1 MRIPGSVFLI
11 TGASSGIGAEL
22 ARQLLAQGA
31 KVALLARREAKLRE
45 IAGEN
50 PNALVIPGDLLD
62 PECRSAAVERTIAC
76 FGRLDVLVNN
86 AGIGQY
92 APSWSS
98 PVNDLRHIFELN
110 LMAAVELTQHAVAQ
124 MLRQHG
130 GMIINVS
137 SIAGQVALPWFTL
150 YSSSKH
156 ALMGFSDGLRIELAP
171 VGIHVMSV
179 CPGYVSTDFQQNVL
193 GGKPPEAIR
202 RAKSFAVTTE
212 QCVAA
217 ILSGIER
224 NQRTVVTPWYGW
236 FFVWARRIAPYWID
250 GILAKYNQQ
259 LPPRS

>member
-22 ARQLLAQGA
+22 ARQLLARGA
-31 KVALLARREAKLRE
+31 KVALVARREVNLRE

-50 PNALVIPGDLLD
+50 PNALVIPADLLNS
-62 PECRSAAVERTIAC
+62 ECRRGVVEQTIAH

-98 PVNDLRHIFELN
+98 PMADLRHIFELN
-110 LMAAVELTQHAVAQ
+110 LLAAVELSQGAVEQ

-130 GMIINVS
+130 GMIVNVS

-150 YSSSKH
+150 YSASKH
-156 ALMGFSDGLRIELAP
+156 ALIGFSDGLRIELAP

-179 CPGYVSTDFQQNVL
+179 CPGYVSTDFQAHVL

-212 QCVAA
+212 QCAAA
-217 ILSGIER
+217 IVRGIER

-236 FFVWARRIAPYWID
+236 FFVWARRLAPYWID
-250 GILAKYNQQ
+250 GLLGKYHQQ